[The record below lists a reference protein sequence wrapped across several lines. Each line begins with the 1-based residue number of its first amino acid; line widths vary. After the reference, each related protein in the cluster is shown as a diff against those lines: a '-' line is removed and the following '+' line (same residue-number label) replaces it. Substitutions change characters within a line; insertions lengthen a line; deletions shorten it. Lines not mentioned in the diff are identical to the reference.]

1 MDALAY
7 DPEDL
12 EELLYFSGSD
22 SDEHP
27 PEPPPASSTILPPL
41 HFVDMPS
48 RSPYLSASK
57 ASQLSKLGVLNSPFG
72 KYPKQRPSP
81 KMKAPSPLTRFVPE
95 IILPTNMTSPSKL
108 MTFKTN
114 DIIKHG
120 ELKLYMCRY
129 TTIQPLF
136 CIPFHETTTLQAC
149 RTLIDDLLMV
159 DAIEYVFVAPTG
171 TYLPTYTYIW
181 TLMSFLAGKSIAVSA
196 EGRFHAHWF
205 YPVLTILVTSVLNQT
220 SHHVSPDKLQQT
232 MAALDQKSPASNEK
246 PWNLSYASFGMFSS
260 KELRMQSAIIQRRKN
275 RHIKIQRKAL
285 QTALNIQEK
294 VIVLQCW
301 WRTMLSYRAL
311 QEKKQAHVAAIRI
324 QSVMRQRSLQLKQL
338 RVRRNSIR
346 YAELERRREMVRKSQ
361 ENFERER
368 ALAQLRKLHAKER
381 KERKE
386 LNKLAVATRRE
397 RAAVAVQ
404 TTYRRYRAGKM
415 VLVLRRERK
424 AAIKIQ
430 AHLRKNTAL
439 TRVPDRTPKPPN
451 PEPPDPISSFR

>member
-1 MDALAY
+1 MSKMDALAY

-22 SDEHP
+22 SDEPP

-159 DAIEYVFVAPTG
+159 DAIEYVFVAPTV
-171 TYLPTYTYIW
+171 I
-181 TLMSFLAGKSIAVSA
+181 SFSMQ
-196 EGRFHAHWF
+196 FHVYVGNF
-205 YPVLTILVTSVLNQT
+205 FKIMV
-220 SHHVSPDKLQQT
+220 
-232 MAALDQKSPASNEK
+232 ALDQKSPASNEK

>member
-159 DAIEYVFVAPTG
+159 DAIEYVFVAPT
-171 TYLPTYTYIW
+171 
-181 TLMSFLAGKSIAVSA
+181 
-196 EGRFHAHWF
+196 
-205 YPVLTILVTSVLNQT
+205 
-220 SHHVSPDKLQQT
+220 
-232 MAALDQKSPASNEK
+232 
-246 PWNLSYASFGMFSS
+246 
-260 KELRMQSAIIQRRKN
+260 
-275 RHIKIQRKAL
+275 AL

>member
-22 SDEHP
+22 SDEHS

-57 ASQLSKLGVLNSPFG
+57 VSQLSKLGVLNSPFG

-81 KMKAPSPLTRFVPE
+81 KMKSPSPLTRFVPE

-149 RTLIDDLLMV
+149 RILIDDLLMV
-159 DAIEYVFVAPTG
+159 DAIEYVFVAPT
-171 TYLPTYTYIW
+171 
-181 TLMSFLAGKSIAVSA
+181 
-196 EGRFHAHWF
+196 
-205 YPVLTILVTSVLNQT
+205 
-220 SHHVSPDKLQQT
+220 
-232 MAALDQKSPASNEK
+232 
-246 PWNLSYASFGMFSS
+246 
-260 KELRMQSAIIQRRKN
+260 
-275 RHIKIQRKAL
+275 AL

-386 LNKLAVATRRE
+386 LNKLALATRRE

-439 TRVPDRTPKPPN
+439 TRRCSDSN
-451 PEPPDPISSFR
+451 PSNELLRCFRYSEPTLIYYLAKRVKLGTGFRGQEMQLEVVFADGLARQCSVDAGMLARLGYRKLHQMDMDTVSILSRQLLSGLVIVDHIVQLNL

>member
-1 MDALAY
+1 MSKMDALAY

-81 KMKAPSPLTRFVPE
+81 VISPSLQASPHGKKKMKAPSPLTRFVPE

-171 TYLPTYTYIW
+171 
-181 TLMSFLAGKSIAVSA
+181 KSIAVSA

-260 KELRMQSAIIQRRKN
+260 KELRMQSAIIQSPMSKKIRK
-275 RHIKIQRKAL
+275 RQQRDA
-285 QTALNIQEK
+285 
-294 VIVLQCW
+294 
-301 WRTMLSYRAL
+301 
-311 QEKKQAHVAAIRI
+311 
-324 QSVMRQRSLQLKQL
+324 L
-338 RVRRNSIR
+338 RVSLESPLESFDGVADAFEHTNNPALDPATVHSILKRSKFDVLEHFSDREVQVAISAYVSR
-346 YAELERRREMVRKSQ
+346 YDSNHIPA
-361 ENFERER
+361 
-368 ALAQLRKLHAKER
+368 
-381 KERKE
+381 
-386 LNKLAVATRRE
+386 
-397 RAAVAVQ
+397 
-404 TTYRRYRAGKM
+404 
-415 VLVLRRERK
+415 
-424 AAIKIQ
+424 
-430 AHLRKNTAL
+430 
-439 TRVPDRTPKPPN
+439 PK
-451 PEPPDPISSFR
+451 EPPY